1 MKEIAIISGSLMVA
15 VGFSVLIWTIK
26 QIRKNYYKPK
36 STRATYKGNKRGK
49 HKADVPLSGLVLFL
63 ESSAGAVAFV
73 LIMGFAI
80 GWKPEFSWV
89 GALMAGYVL
98 GSLAGIALI
107 KNEVRKE
114 LV

>member
-1 MKEIAIISGSLMVA
+1 MEWAILFGSLMIA
-15 VGFSVLIWTIK
+15 VGSSVLIWTINY
-26 QIRKNYYKPK
+26 IRKNYYKPK

-49 HKADVPLSGLVLFL
+49 HKAEVPLTGLVMFL

-73 LIMGFAI
+73 IILGFAV
-80 GWKPEFSWV
+80 GWKPEFSWI
-89 GALMAGYVL
+89 GALMAGYVGGAL
-98 GSLAGIALI
+98 VGIALI

>member
-15 VGFSVLIWTIK
+15 VGFSVLIWAIK

-36 STRATYKGNKRGK
+36 STRANYRSGK
-49 HKADVPLSGLVLFL
+49 ARHKADVPLSGLVLFL

-80 GWKPEFSWV
+80 GWKPEFSWI